1 MRWCTKIYKYELCL
15 RHLIHSPHP
24 STIVTTPHFI
34 YLDEEKWKQGETKA
48 KAWDQNES
56 KVDADIANIWS
67 CCNIDH
73 KVYYKYDYNI
83 MLTSKNRSMIMS
95 QESPIWH
102 RAREQGR
109 RRGRKEASSGCG
121 SCSATSAFS
130 LLWCLWWRSSS
141 CRKFRSGRWS
151 DSPDL
156 SAPSQLWST
165 CHLAVKPC
173 PFHVLVLLLSPIF
186 TKFWLQGK
194 NWFYQPPYFIKNF
207 ISTTVPAL
215 TTSLF

>member
-1 MRWCTKIYKYELCL
+1 
-15 RHLIHSPHP
+15 
-24 STIVTTPHFI
+24 
-34 YLDEEKWKQGETKA
+34 
-48 KAWDQNES
+48 
-56 KVDADIANIWS
+56 
-67 CCNIDH
+67 
-73 KVYYKYDYNI
+73 
-83 MLTSKNRSMIMS
+83 MS
-95 QESPIWH
+95 QESPIWG

-130 LLWCLWWRSSS
+130 LLWCLWWWSSS

-194 NWFYQPPYFIKNF
+194 NWIYQPPYFIKNF
-207 ISTTVPAL
+207 ISTNRSRVNDPPILAQKQQKMAIFDKTDFWGLKHPLEVRVQSETCSTICGTPVPAIL
-215 TTSLF
+215 NPKNSTGLAGGAKKSQNWVFLKLPNIATLQEKNPKKRFFSEIPQDF